1 MKIISAMLA
10 AAVLL
15 AAPSAKAVEV
25 VKHERSS
32 LDVGGRLQLV
42 GIGQSIDDQ
51 IRDKNRLYL
60 FVRQARLS
68 VYGHVDDFKYKV
80 QLGFAGEDEAK
91 APSPGVSLG
100 LLDMYADVPLHFL
113 GANTYVRVGQFKVPY
128 SLERL
133 VDTGE
138 IAFSDRSVNNVGFR
152 VGRDYGVAVH
162 SSFGDVKGAV
172 GIFSGGGR
180 DVPERYLPMVLGIP
194 MVVARVGYDHGMY
207 ENAFAESAE
216 PTNAPAYAA
225 YFNGFYLH
233 DSQIGH
239 STVLNVHLGERG
251 PARATPRGT
260 RTSRRAR
267 SRAATSSRSAA
278 TSPGGSRRAPGAVTF
293 EAEAN
298 HGQYSNEYGKLGL
311 TGGRVQAGYAYGKF
325 EGAVRYAVLRPD
337 QNMASGGISVAGGKL
352 INEVT
357 PGIIFNQSKNL
368 RVVADLP
375 ILINAPVITERNLG
389 DYVLMEQP
397 DQASLL
403 KTPAGATEPPGSVSR
418 KTVIEARLLFQAQ
431 F

>member
-113 GANTYVRVGQFKVPY
+113 GQNTYVRVGQFKVPY

-216 PTNAPAYAA
+216 RTNAPAYAA
-225 YFNGFYLH
+225 YVNGFYLH

-251 PARATPRGT
+251 LLSNTAWNPYLAQSPFSRGDFFQVGGDLSGRLPA
-260 RTSRRAR
+260 
-267 SRAATSSRSAA
+267 
-278 TSPGGSRRAPGAVTF
+278 GGGAVTF
-293 EAEAN
+293 EAEVN

-337 QNMASGGISVAGGKL
+337 QNMASGGISVVGGRL

-375 ILINAPVITERNLG
+375 ILINAPVITEKNLG
-389 DYVLMEQP
+389 DYLLMEQP